1 MPAGVRP
8 CGSLA
13 PVPWLILVADS
24 RVLPLALPAA
34 LAASHSTART
44 SDSVVA
50 SLCREVD
57 AIRQRSRVLT
67 QAMARCQ
74 NGGLLQRLRRDLAQM
89 QARRRELLATARAW
103 QRRGAADP
111 LGMAFLIEMCSR
123 PLPC

>member
-1 MPAGVRP
+1 
-8 CGSLA
+8 
-13 PVPWLILVADS
+13 
-24 RVLPLALPAA
+24 
-34 LAASHSTART
+34 
-44 SDSVVA
+44 VVA

-111 LGMAFLIEMCSR
+111 LSMAFLIEMCSR

>member
-1 MPAGVRP
+1 MPAGVEP
-8 CGSLA
+8 GGSLA
-13 PVPWLILVADS
+13 AFPWPILVADS
-24 RVLPLALPAA
+24 WVLPLALPAS
-34 LAASHSTART
+34 LSTART

-111 LGMAFLIEMCSR
+111 LGMAFLIEVCSR